1 MSVLAKLFT
10 GGRLGGGGG
19 AVETR
24 TLTASAFV
32 PPPAVGVIDDF
43 VGVHRAM
50 ACMTVL
56 ACVRILADTIATLP
70 WKAYKRDSKGVPKEV
85 KPQPAI
91 LREPF
96 PGFDLFQWKWMVV
109 ASMALRGNSY
119 HLVTSR
125 DRLGYP
131 TSLLPL
137 HPDIVF
143 LERRPDILMWFDPIY
158 RIMGERVSAAD
169 MLHIRRFTMP
179 GEPWGLSP
187 VKQAAVAIGMSLA
200 SEEYGFRY
208 FKESANPSGILF
220 TDQDLDDKAVLRQ
233 QKNWISS
240 HGGRRLPAVLT
251 NGFKWENIT
260 IAPDEAQFL
269 GVRQFQRSEICLLYG
284 VPPIL
289 IGDTK
294 ETTAWGTGVEQITQG
309 AITYTFRSWTGCI
322 ESVLSGCLPG
332 GQFVRF
338 DFDAL
343 LRGDIEGRWAA
354 YKSALGSNTG
364 AGWIST
370 NEIRA
375 KEEMDP
381 VDGGDAIFHP
391 GTMVPLGTP
400 PGVMNPPPGLSKP
413 GTFPMPAIGG
423 GEDSDDGESPG
434 AEYPNLKGKQ
444 PGAPRNGQRVPVRS

>member
-1 MSVLAKLFT
+1 MSILASLYRA
-10 GGRLGGGGG
+10 GRLGGGG
-19 AVETR
+19 AEAR
-24 TLTASAFV
+24 TLQTSSFV
-32 PPPAVGVIDDF
+32 PPPQVGVIDDF

-50 ACMTVL
+50 ANMTVY
-56 ACVRILADTIATLP
+56 ACVRILADTIASLP
-70 WKAYKRDSKGVPKEV
+70 WKAYKRDAKGIPKEV
-85 KPQPAI
+85 KPQPVL

-125 DRLGYP
+125 DRMNYA

-137 HPDIVF
+137 HPDVVF

-158 RIMGERVSAAD
+158 RIMGERVNPAD
-169 MLHIRRFTMP
+169 MIHIRRFTMP

-200 SEEYGFRY
+200 SEEYGYRY
-208 FKESANPSGILF
+208 FKESANPTGLLT
-220 TDQDLDDKAVLRQ
+220 TDQDLNEEAVKTQ

-251 NGFKWENIT
+251 NGFKWQNLSISPE
-260 IAPDEAQFL
+260 ESQFL
-269 GVRQFQRSEICLLYG
+269 ATRQFQRSEICIMFG

-294 ETTAWGTGVEQITQG
+294 ETTAWGTGVEQITLG

-322 ESVLSGCLPG
+322 ESVLSRCLPG
-332 GQFVRF
+332 GQYVRF

-343 LRGDIEGRWAA
+343 LRGDIEARFAA
-354 YKSALGSNTG
+354 YKNALGGNTG

-370 NEIRA
+370 NEVRA

-381 VDGGDAIFHP
+381 VDGGDEILHP

-400 PGVMNPPPGLSKP
+400 PGVMNPPPPLNKP
-413 GTFPMPAIGG
+413 GGFAMPPIEG
-423 GEDSDDGESPG
+423 GEDDDGHPDG
-434 AEYPNLKGKQ
+434 QGPRR
-444 PGAPRNGQRVPVRS
+444 PGAPRNGKRVPVKS